1 VLDGD
6 GGVKLMA
13 ALISNHQGNVVVF
26 GASGHTGRFVV
37 AELEWRA
44 MKAVLV
50 GRDVANLSK
59 LAPEHPG
66 FEVRLLRWRTLHRWI
81 ER

>member
-1 VLDGD
+1 
-6 GGVKLMA
+6 MA
-13 ALISNHQGNVVVF
+13 PSISKQGNVVVF